1 MYILKNQKGIKQLN
15 YKLLWKEN
23 TIERVTKETK
33 ENIDKSLRKKSTSIC
48 TGWADEHKRIK
59 VVDSWVH
66 IFTNPMSLG
75 D

>member
-33 ENIDKSLRKKSTSIC
+33 KNIDKSLRKNPQVFVQAELTSTNAS
-48 TGWADEHKRIK
+48 K
-59 VVDSWVH
+59 
-66 IFTNPMSLG
+66 
-75 D
+75 